1 MKETVVFKRKLTCQ
15 LFDFQ
20 NMWFLLIIENEVLF
34 FIIISITVAFFQ
46 DLNIL
51 SYKQGRENSDNFW
64 KRMG

>member
-1 MKETVVFKRKLTCQ
+1 
-15 LFDFQ
+15 
-20 NMWFLLIIENEVLF
+20 MWFLLIIENEVLF